1 MSGNRFA
8 AAVRWFKTVACGV
21 NQWWAIMSGAISI
34 PFAFLAA
41 FSTFAPRLLFAVLA
55 YVSLWVLTI
64 AQARRISE
72 LQKASPHKLVVS
84 PGHQIT
90 SDNPNSIIISLN
102 LWNASTPPA
111 ELHNTIGEFWT
122 NQRFILRESIKPR
135 VHIRAKR
142 GSAIFAYYDLSV
154 PMLHDSTSMI
164 IVQWSFR
171 VPNEDEFI
179 PIGVR
184 IRSSETPWQTE
195 IWKVVRDGEK
205 VRITPSG
212 QRPT

>member
-1 MSGNRFA
+1 
-8 AAVRWFKTVACGV
+8 
-21 NQWWAIMSGAISI
+21 
-34 PFAFLAA
+34 
-41 FSTFAPRLLFAVLA
+41 
-55 YVSLWVLTI
+55 
-64 AQARRISE
+64 
-72 LQKASPHKLVVS
+72 
-84 PGHQIT
+84 
-90 SDNPNSIIISLN
+90 
-102 LWNASTPPA
+102 
-111 ELHNTIGEFWT
+111 
-122 NQRFILRESIKPR
+122 
-135 VHIRAKR
+135 
-142 GSAIFAYYDLSV
+142 
-154 PMLHDSTSMI
+154 MLHDSTSMI